1 MTLRSVVEK
10 SAHCNAER
18 LDCGTQWEL
27 YAEPS
32 GRGAQSAEP
41 RRPSGLSSTAN
52 YIGYSGYS
60 KGRPQ
65 NLLPAE
71 KVITLLCTKTTLMSV
86 VCTCIYCVCVCNVHY
101 AVCIHKER
109 NAFDIC
115 VLVCVWVGACARV
128 CACVCVCV
136 FNAYLKRETQTV
148 IRM

>member
-1 MTLRSVVEK
+1 M
-10 SAHCNAER
+10 
-18 LDCGTQWEL
+18 

-52 YIGYSGYS
+52 YIGYSVYY

-71 KVITLLCTKTTLMSV
+71 KVITLLCTKTMLISV
-86 VCTCIYCVCVCNVHY
+86 VCPCIYCVCVCAMCIMQY
-101 AVCIHKER
+101 AYTKREMPLIFVCW
-109 NAFDIC
+109 C
-115 VLVCVWVGACARV
+115 VGGCVRVRACVCVRL
-128 CACVCVCV
+128 CVCV
-136 FNAYLKRETQTV
+136 FNVYLKRETQTV